1 MYLLN
6 CGLILIFF
14 NDFDVEFFIDLEVW
28 LGIVFGFIFCVLGIG
43 LFFLKILI
51 FFFLYVIGI
60 TVMDFTIFLLIE

>member
-6 CGLILIFF
+6 RGLILIFF

-28 LGIVFGFIFCVLGIG
+28 LGIVFGFIFCVLVIG

-51 FFFLYVIGI
+51 FFFY
-60 TVMDFTIFLLIE
+60 T

>member
-6 CGLILIFF
+6 RGLILIFF

-28 LGIVFGFIFCVLGIG
+28 LGIVFVFIFCVLVIG

-60 TVMDFTIFLLIE
+60 TVMDFTIFLLME